1 MKKVIKNLL
10 KLAVVVGIFTG
21 GYLTNELTKG
31 KSPKLETTV
40 HAEQKETQQ
49 AQSHNLSAI
58 PTNQDNIFSQYFTIE
73 KVDTE
78 GVTAKNTYF
87 SEDEIFIDQE
97 YIASLKLE
105 AGTKV
110 IVTWNHDD
118 IINVSYDLRNITTY
132 NIIDSKEYG
141 IDTDTNKYVFGVNPY
156 DSSDFVTID
165 KKDYKIGDIVEV
177 TFQDD
182 KQQEIQSD
190 KKVGQWKQDDPKIV
204 EKVVSKPIFI
214 EKGYK
219 QPENNKKET
228 ISSNE
233 VKNTEIA
240 QNVNTKSSNEN
251 NNDVSANKPE
261 SQNSTPNDTKQ
272 DYKFE
277 EKSDSYINS
286 VRQYIITENTT
297 DKLIHAVNVSND
309 QEKVLLENDNYK
321 EGDTIEVTY
330 GTSGYHDD
338 IVKCV
343 KLNK

>member
-21 GYLTNELTKG
+21 GYLTNELTKDNSS
-31 KSPKLETTV
+31 KLSSPV
-40 HAEQKETQQ
+40 HAQDTKQK
-49 AQSHNLSAI
+49 QSHNLSTV
-58 PTNQDNIFSQYFTIE
+58 PNNKDNIFSQYFTITN
-73 KVDTE
+73 VDTK
-78 GVTAKNTYF
+78 GATAKNTYF

-97 YIASLKLE
+97 YIKSLKLQS
-105 AGTKV
+105 GTKV

-118 IINVSYDLRNITTY
+118 IIKVSYDIRNVVIYNITDP
-132 NIIDSKEYG
+132 NDHSMDVKDNE
-141 IDTDTNKYVFGVNPY
+141 VLGVNPY
-156 DSSDFVTID
+156 NYTDILLID

-182 KQQEIQSD
+182 KHQQIQSD
-190 KKVGQWKQDDPKIV
+190 KKLGQWKQDEPKVV

-233 VKNTEIA
+233 VKNTEIV
-240 QNVNTKSSNEN
+240 QNASK
-251 NNDVSANKPE
+251 NDNSASTNKPE
-261 SQNSTPNDTKQ
+261 AQNDTKQ

-277 EKSDSYINS
+277 EKSDSYVNS

-297 DKLIHAVNVSND
+297 DKLIHAVNANNGQD
-309 QEKVLLENDNYK
+309 KVLLENANYK
-321 EGDTIEVTY
+321 EGDAIEVTY
-330 GTSGYHDD
+330 GASGYHDD